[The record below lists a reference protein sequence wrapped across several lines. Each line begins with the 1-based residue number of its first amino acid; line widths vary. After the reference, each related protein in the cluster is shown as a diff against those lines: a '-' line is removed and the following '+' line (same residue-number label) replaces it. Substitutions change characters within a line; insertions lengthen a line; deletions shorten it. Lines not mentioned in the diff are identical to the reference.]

1 VGIKGYAPEGHLFER
16 EKSLPQWHGWHAFR
30 RGLATNLHALGVGDK
45 EIQAILRHSNVKLRQ
60 NIYIKSVDE
69 SRVSAMNT
77 LSQTY
82 NALATSQTKQIH

>member
-1 VGIKGYAPEGHLFER
+1 V
-16 EKSLPQWHGWHAFR
+16 
-30 RGLATNLHALGVGDK
+30 NDK
-45 EIQAILRHSNVKLRQ
+45 EIQAILRHSNVKLTQ

-82 NALATSQTKQIH
+82 NAFAKSQTKQIQ